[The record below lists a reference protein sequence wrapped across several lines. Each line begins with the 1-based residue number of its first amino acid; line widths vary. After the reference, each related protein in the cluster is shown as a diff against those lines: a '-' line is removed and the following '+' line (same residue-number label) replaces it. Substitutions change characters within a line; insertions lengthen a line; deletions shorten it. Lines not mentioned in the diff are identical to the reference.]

1 MNNSFVTQILGDD
14 DDDFDSLAK
23 STVPIIHSHEDSMS
37 SENYKYVLDMLKAKS
52 GLSYSFVDEDRNTID
67 RTRSRGRLKSS
78 PSILQ
83 EHIGKFSHILKKFV
97 CTYMFVCL
105 NGCPPVGGK
114 VGFPSL
120 WILPHV

>member
-1 MNNSFVTQILGDD
+1 MWGLKLVMNNSFVTQILGDD

-78 PSILQ
+78 PSFLQ
-83 EHIGKFSHILKKFV
+83 KHIGKF
-97 CTYMFVCL
+97 
-105 NGCPPVGGK
+105 
-114 VGFPSL
+114 
-120 WILPHV
+120 